1 MPAMAV
7 RGAVAR
13 EVVCS
18 STFVVA
24 VLAKIAFDSCL
35 QETCLF
41 FVGTDDEDRVV
52 PGDGSYDFGPVLVVD
67 AGSDGLGASGGRDE
81 DEEVDCLADL
91 EAEAFEDFANSRE
104 RVFVGA
110 VAAGK
115 RVAGWSFI

>member
-1 MPAMAV
+1 MAV

-52 PGDGSYDFGPVLVVD
+52 AGDGSYDFGPVLVVD
-67 AGSDGLGASGGRDE
+67 ASSDRLGASGSRDE
-81 DEEVDCLADL
+81 DEEVDCLTDL
-91 EAEAFEDFANSRE
+91 EAEAFENFANSRE
-104 RVFVGA
+104 SVFL
-110 VAAGK
+110 
-115 RVAGWSFI
+115 